1 MNTYVSWKIVI
12 FLQKLLDHKPM
23 LFNEILIRYVVYF
36 VYCKDQLYCIN
47 CFDDKNVEIYS
58 PSRATIIMSPVS
70 GGKLKK
76 ITIPL
81 CGV

>member
-36 VYCKDQLYCIN
+36 VYCKDQ
-47 CFDDKNVEIYS
+47 
-58 PSRATIIMSPVS
+58 
-70 GGKLKK
+70 
-76 ITIPL
+76 
-81 CGV
+81 